1 MKNNKYVLFI
11 TALFFIL
18 VSCSGKE
25 AAYEEAINEG
35 LSHLENDEY
44 ELAEQS
50 FQNALEIKPEDEH
63 ANNLLLN

>member
-35 LSHLENDEY
+35 
-44 ELAEQS
+44 
-50 FQNALEIKPEDEH
+50 
-63 ANNLLLN
+63 